1 MPCIKSGSI
10 IWRKKTIKIGFE
22 ILEGIGTSL
31 SPSPYHGEKTGP
43 KTVTQ
48 CNGLKYQK
56 PPAYIKETKTQ
67 NGKMLS
73 TKVSF
78 YVGHKTILPFARQKK
93 IPEIV
98 PLTLKDNNL
107 AISSLLSPILF
118 VSPPSTKRLVNF
130 LFNDTSLTFLKWLI
144 NKYPKERQE
153 KTVKVK

>member
-1 MPCIKSGSI
+1 MGPPFDE
-10 IWRKKTIKIGFE
+10 KKTIKIGFE

-43 KTVTQ
+43 KTLTQ
-48 CNGLKYQK
+48 CNGLKYQN

-67 NGKMLS
+67 NGNMLS
-73 TKVSF
+73 TKGSF

-130 LFNDTSLTFLKWLI
+130 LFNDNNTSLTFLELY
-144 NKYPKERQE
+144 NKYPREWQD
-153 KTVKVK
+153 KTVEAK